1 MKTSTILLLVILAFS
16 NCALRKKTTL
26 QITREMGIGINLGN
40 TMESH
45 GEWIWTYGDHTPQ
58 SYETAW
64 GSPVITQKMIQG
76 IKKEGFG
83 VMRLPVHWFNMMGD
97 NYTINPEYV
106 KRVKQIVDWAMAAKL
121 FVILNIHHD
130 ENDFFKNFPTK
141 TEETIKNFKRIW
153 TQVAD
158 AFKNYDDHL
167 MFESLNEEACWDS
180 VYNEWSGTIYDKIK
194 VFDLNYQLNQAF
206 IDVIRSSGGNNKERH
221 LLLAG
226 YCTDVKKTCDPLYRL
241 PKDPMNRYAISMHY
255 YTPSN
260 FCIITEDQEWGKAR
274 STWGT
279 SADMDELNEHL
290 DLIKKTYINKGIPV
304 ILGEYGATI
313 TNKEYSSVKNFLYSV
328 CKGAYDRQ
336 ILPILWDIPEQHY
349 DREAGAMRSVELR
362 DLLKSVKK

>member
-1 MKTSTILLLVILAFS
+1 M
-16 NCALRKKTTL
+16 
-26 QITREMGIGINLGN
+26 
-40 TMESH
+40 
-45 GEWIWTYGDHTPQ
+45 
-58 SYETAW
+58 
-64 GSPVITQKMIQG
+64 
-76 IKKEGFG
+76 
-83 VMRLPVHWFNMMGD
+83 
-97 NYTINPEYV
+97 
-106 KRVKQIVDWAMAAKL
+106 
-121 FVILNIHHD
+121 
-130 ENDFFKNFPTK
+130 
-141 TEETIKNFKRIW
+141 
-153 TQVAD
+153 
-158 AFKNYDDHL
+158 
-167 MFESLNEEACWDS
+167 
-180 VYNEWSGTIYDKIK
+180 
-194 VFDLNYQLNQAF
+194 
-206 IDVIRSSGGNNKERH
+206 
-221 LLLAG
+221 AG

>member
-1 MKTSTILLLVILAFS
+1 MSVSAILLLAILAFS
-16 NCALRKKTTL
+16 NCKLRDITTM
-26 QITREMGIGINLGN
+26 QFTREMGIGINLGN
-40 TMESH
+40 TMESC
-45 GEWIWTYGDHTPQ
+45 GDWIRQWGDHTVK

-64 GSPVITQKMIQG
+64 GSPVITEDMIKG
-76 IKKEGFG
+76 IKREGFG
-83 VMRLPVHWFNMMGD
+83 VMRFPVHWFNMMGD
-97 NYTINPEYV
+97 NYTINPDYV
-106 KRVKQIVDWAMAAKL
+106 KRVKQIVDWAMAANL

-141 TEETIKNFKRIW
+141 TQETLKNFKRIW

-158 AFKNYDDHL
+158 AFKNYDDRL

-226 YCTDVKKTCDPLYRL
+226 YCTDVKKTCDPLYKL
-241 PKDPMNRYAISMHY
+241 PKDPMNRFAISMHY

-260 FCIITEDQEWGKAR
+260 FCIISEDQEWGKAR

-313 TNKEYSSVKNFLYSV
+313 TNKDYSSVKNFLYSV

-349 DREAGAMRSVELR
+349 DRETCAMKSKELR
-362 DLLKSVKK
+362 DLLRSVKK